1 MLDKRYDRDPTYSLH
16 NDQMPHHVLDHDD
29 QIIIRRVPRSVNPNV
44 ELNPVVLA
52 GGGVG
57 QGGRDHCH
65 CVRSAGNYNVKI
77 LHPTDRD
84 DWCDIS
90 KVLQPT
96 DQTKIE
102 EYYCA
107 HDSHSGGGNTF
118 HEAIAQVLLS
128 TSPPSWFTL
137 GRLKQSSSY
146 HQDYHHYDHSAN
158 LGIPNIMWP
167 DIENQSP

>member
-1 MLDKRYDRDPTYSLH
+1 MFFIFKYLIMS
-16 NDQMPHHVLDHDD
+16 DQKYIS
-29 QIIIRRVPRSVNPNV
+29 IIIRGVPRSVNPNV

-65 CVRSAGNYNVKI
+65 CVRSPGCH
-77 LHPTDRD
+77 LQMLQPTDHD
-84 DWCDIS
+84 DYCDIS

-118 HEAIAQVLLS
+118 HEAIAKVLLS
-128 TSPPSWFTL
+128 TSPPS
-137 GRLKQSSSY
+137 S
-146 HQDYHHYDHSAN
+146 
-158 LGIPNIMWP
+158 
-167 DIENQSP
+167 